1 MVALLVVATFIVA
14 LAIDAL
20 VRRTQKG
27 KVKPA
32 KVYTPV
38 VARRAPSFP
47 LGYFFSPGHLWL
59 NLRPSGKVQL
69 GVDELIGRLI
79 GKANAIQLK
88 RPGEKVRK
96 GELLVSLI
104 QGDKTIHIP
113 SPIEGTIE
121 QSNFELEDSPDEFA
135 ENPYTKGWFYLI
147 SPTNLAAD
155 LKSFAVADETK
166 TWWSKELNRLR
177 EFVQNHLPQPALAGL
192 TLTDGGL
199 PLDGL
204 VTHFDQK
211 AVEELEAHFLN
222 YIGRKEKVRSN

>member
-14 LAIDAL
+14 LTIDAL
-20 VRRTQKG
+20 VRRAQKG
-27 KVKPA
+27 KVEPA
-32 KVYTPV
+32 KVYAPV
-38 VARRAPSFP
+38 VAKRAPGFP
-47 LGYFFSPGHLWL
+47 LGYFFAPGHLWV
-59 NLRPSGKVQL
+59 NLRPSGRIQL

-88 RPGEKVRK
+88 KPGEKVRK

-121 QSNFELEDSPDEFA
+121 QSNYELEDNPEEFV

-147 SPTNLAAD
+147 SPTNLAQD
-155 LKSFAVADETK
+155 LKNFAVADQTK

-192 TLTDGGL
+192 TLPDGGL

-204 VTHFDQK
+204 VAHFDQK

-222 YIGRKEKVRSN
+222 YRTKREDRSN